1 MNVKS
6 EISEIKVGRL
16 ILKHFLLVVIV
27 VGMMAFPVWAE
38 ADETKAES
46 AGASEELS
54 AETASEQEAVAP
66 AKEEKSGAGDLL
78 DMSLEELM
86 NIEIGTS
93 SLTGATKRTSPSTV
107 TRISQ
112 EDIRSCGARSLYEV
126 LDIYVPNFQIGKQ
139 NDQVTKMGLRG
150 IIYTREDKYLLLV
163 NGKVMNEHTAFGVYS
178 ERDLPMLTDIHH
190 IEVVRGPGSALYGP
204 GALAMVINIVTDN
217 AKTFEGTQVTGRVG
231 GIEEFYTAEVK
242 HGQKFSDGSGLFL
255 YTGMSKYVGADAQYA
270 PVKVGNKYGSWRG
283 AAYKAGDEITDHVP
297 RDNKSY
303 DDWLKWKVHG
313 EYTKGGFSIWARYTR
328 GGEDFVRNNSSKTY
342 YPQGDGYNQG
352 TIYAS
357 YEHELCSTFTM
368 KYALSYD
375 RIYVN
380 NYKRKYIPPPPKHPD
395 RNDGYREDE
404 YYGRIMGIWKPHKDH
419 KIAIGYE
426 HSHDEYGLDGLGWD
440 TAELYKAYKLH
451 SEHMPRWA
459 ADMGSVFGEYQWNIC
474 DQLTTFVGGRLDKHR
489 FTKLLWSPRAAV
501 IYMPTDKDTIKTM
514 LTRSVRTNVAYEMKA
529 QDIDYDSKSDTEQL
543 DALEVRYE
551 RQQTESFW
559 WAASGFLHCH
569 DLIGF
574 NDGSN
579 KPIGFMKSYG
589 VELEAGYRTKKT
601 NINFSHGFTKLCY
614 FRLAPGIDEIED
626 TAAPFGYGNDIAA
639 WSNHVTKINATY
651 KITPKTSIYG
661 STMIYWGFP
670 GLKDYAEWDNQLP
683 TDYTYNDPYEGSMF
697 LNLGVEHKIKENL
710 SMRVD
715 GYNLLGCV
723 DEDLNKRVNYS
734 GPGNYRC
741 HAPSFGVSL
750 TYLF

>member
-1 MNVKS
+1 MYRNKIFSKIGTEQVHRGLLRA
-6 EISEIKVGRL
+6 IIIIVGL
-16 ILKHFLLVVIV
+16 AV
-27 VGMMAFPVWAE
+27 FPLWAQ
-38 ADETKAES
+38 ADEAKADKAETS
-46 AGASEELS
+46 GQVAADAS
-54 AETASEQEAVAP
+54 
-66 AKEEKSGAGDLL
+66 KEEKVAADTEKGSGGSDLL

-86 NIEIGTS
+86 NIEVSSS

-112 EDIRSCGARSLYEV
+112 EDIRSCGARSVYEV
-126 LDIYVPNFQIGKQ
+126 LDIYVPNFQIAKQ
-139 NDQVTKMGLRG
+139 NDQISKMGLRG

-163 NGKVMNEHTAFGVYS
+163 NGKVMNEHTGFGVYS

-204 GALAMVINIVTDN
+204 GALSMVINIVTDT
-217 AKTFEGTQVTGRVG
+217 AETFQGTQVTGRVG

-242 HGQKFSDGSGLFL
+242 HGRKLSDGGGLFL
-255 YTGMSKYVGADAQYA
+255 YTGVSKYLGADEQYA
-270 PVKVGNKYGSWRG
+270 PLKSGGRSTGWRG
-283 AAYKAGDEITDHVP
+283 QNYSGGAVLSHAQ
-297 RDNKSY
+297 RDNKAFHN
-303 DDWLKWKVHG
+303 WLKWKVHG
-313 EYTKGGFSIWARYTR
+313 QYTKGGLNVWARYTR
-328 GGEDFVRNNSSKTY
+328 GGEEFAAASSSKSW
-342 YPQGDGYNQG
+342 YPHGDGYNQG

-357 YEHELCSTFTM
+357 YEHELCPTFTM

-380 NYKRKYIPPPPKHPD
+380 NYERTADKRKA
-395 RNDGYREDE
+395 YREDE
-404 YYGRIMGIWKPHKDH
+404 YYGRIMGIWKPHEDH

-426 HSHDEYGLDGLGWD
+426 HSHDEYGFDGLGSD
-440 TAELYKAYKLH
+440 KSEHYKAYKLDLDYL
-451 SEHMPRWA
+451 PRWA
-459 ADMGSVFGEYQWNIC
+459 TDMGSLFGEYQWNVT

-489 FTKLLWSPRAAV
+489 FTELMWSPRAAV
-501 IYMPTDKDTIKTM
+501 IFMPTAKDTIKAM
-514 LTRSVRTNVAYEMKA
+514 VTRSVRTNVAYEMKA
-529 QDIDYDSKSDTEQL
+529 QDLEFHSKSDSEQL

-551 RQQTESFW
+551 RQQTKSLW
-559 WAASGFLHCH
+559 WACSGFLHCH

-579 KPIGFMKSYG
+579 VPVGFMRSYG

-614 FRLAPGIDEIED
+614 FRFRPGIDEIED
-626 TAAPFGYGNDIAA
+626 TAEPMGYGNDIAA
-639 WSNHVTKINATY
+639 WSNHITKISATY